1 MISLS
6 LDVKSAAAVRQVL
19 FDEQKL
25 YTYDPESVPLR
36 IIEIRNVI
44 NNLDEGIQKEL
55 EKEWSM
61 INLKMNMNDAV
72 LLRHTLFMY
81 TKDHPG
87 FFSDDGILKIR
98 KISQQLDKEID
109 KEFEESRN
117 EKWTNY
123 SRRLQRIWRRV
134 L

>member
-36 IIEIRNVI
+36 IIEIHNVI

-55 EKEWSM
+55 EKE
-61 INLKMNMNDAV
+61 
-72 LLRHTLFMY
+72 
-81 TKDHPG
+81 
-87 FFSDDGILKIR
+87 
-98 KISQQLDKEID
+98 
-109 KEFEESRN
+109 
-117 EKWTNY
+117 
-123 SRRLQRIWRRV
+123 
-134 L
+134 